1 MLQLT
6 TKSSSRIFLI
16 EIEGAL
22 DSQNSQDFK
31 NYILEKISEGYRV
44 FGLDL
49 AQMQYISSRGIAI
62 ILELQDEIERH
73 YGGLALFHLSS
84 EVRNLFDFLQIS
96 KRVKLFD
103 QQKAAEYYLK
113 EILMTDPDQQ
123 EDESPRV
130 EESPLPTEED
140 LATSAEYAEDE
151 LNERKLREEVEARQK
166 KQAEKKK
173 ADDRKLRMQPK
184 PLVANEV
191 HKPDHE
197 SIPMKEQG
205 EQALEEMPRED
216 KPLPSEETTESDS
229 GKYAVYDIL
238 ETGLPVA
245 QSLGSPALED
255 GSRYVMCPNCESTL
269 RVRKTGKH
277 LCPACRSTFVFKF

>member
-31 NYILEKISEGYRV
+31 NYILEKLSAGYRV

-62 ILELQDEIERH
+62 ILELQSEIERH
-73 YGGLALFHLSS
+73 QGGLALFHLSS

-123 EDESPRV
+123 EDNSDQDM
-130 EESPLPTEED
+130 ESPLPTEEELASSAD
-140 LATSAEYAEDE
+140 LAEDE
-151 LNERKLREEVEARQK
+151 LNERKLRDEVEARQK
-166 KQAEKKK
+166 EQEEKRKAEE
-173 ADDRKLRMQPK
+173 RKLRMQPK
-184 PLVANEV
+184 PLVATEV
-191 HKPDHE
+191 NAASPASK
-197 SIPMKEQG
+197 S
-205 EQALEEMPRED
+205 
-216 KPLPSEETTESDS
+216 LPETTSQIKKEEPQESHMPEQETSESDS

-245 QSLGSPALED
+245 QSLGSPADETGL
-255 GSRYVMCPNCESTL
+255 RHVMCPNCESTL
-269 RVRKTGKH
+269 RVKKTGKH

>member
-31 NYILEKISEGYRV
+31 SYILDKLSAGYRV

-73 YGGLALFHLSS
+73 HGGLALFHLSS

-123 EDESPRV
+123 E
-130 EESPLPTEED
+130 EEPDQSSDSPLPTEED
-140 LATSAEYAEDE
+140 LASSADLAEDE
-151 LNERKLREEVEARQK
+151 LNERKLRDEVEARQK
-166 KQAEKKK
+166 EQEEKRKAEE
-173 ADDRKLRMQPK
+173 RKLRMQPK

-191 HKPDHE
+191 HSPKPV
-197 SIPMKEQG
+197 SQS
-205 EQALEEMPRED
+205 
-216 KPLPSEETTESDS
+216 LPETTNAATKEEPEDSPMPEPEGSEQDS

-245 QSLGSPALED
+245 QSLGSPADETGL
-255 GSRYVMCPNCESTL
+255 RHVMCPNCESTL
-269 RVRKTGKH
+269 RVKKTGKH

>member
-31 NYILEKISEGYRV
+31 NYILEKLSAGYRV

-123 EDESPRV
+123 ENEPDQGSDN
-130 EESPLPTEED
+130 PLPTEED
-140 LATSAEYAEDE
+140 LASSADLAEDE

-166 KQAEKKK
+166 EQKEKEKQKNESYVCSQSPWLPMKCILLTPQVNRCLRERVRLKKSNPRIALCLNKK
-173 ADDRKLRMQPK
+173 AQNRTQ
-184 PLVANEV
+184 ANTLFMTSWKRDYQLLKV
-191 HKPDHE
+191 LAARL
-197 SIPMKEQG
+197 MK
-205 EQALEEMPRED
+205 RD
-216 KPLPSEETTESDS
+216 
-229 GKYAVYDIL
+229 YD
-238 ETGLPVA
+238 
-245 QSLGSPALED
+245 
-255 GSRYVMCPNCESTL
+255 M
-269 RVRKTGKH
+269 
-277 LCPACRSTFVFKF
+277 